1 MKNSKVLALDYGRS
15 RIGAATGDL
24 SLGIAFPRKVIFNK
38 GFEEV
43 FAEVSKIVEEFG
55 ISIIVVGLPLSMQE
69 GQKENTIL
77 AEVGN
82 FVDFLKEKMP
92 QIKIELFDE
101 RLSSYEADQLMND
114 HLVAETGSLGRDAYA
129 AQVILQRFFDKF
141 NSSEV

>member
-24 SLGIAFPRKVIFNK
+24 SLGIAFPRKVILNK

-43 FAEVSKIVEEFG
+43 FAQVSQIVEEFG
-55 ISIIVVGLPLSMQE
+55 VSIIVIGLPLSMQE

-77 AEVGN
+77 AEVRD
-82 FVDFLKEKMP
+82 FVEFLQEKMP
-92 QIKIELFDE
+92 EVKIELFDE

-114 HLVAETGSLGRDAYA
+114 HLVTEIGSLGRDAYA
-129 AQVILQRFFDKF
+129 AAVILQRFFDKF

>member
-24 SLGIAFPRKVIFNK
+24 SLGIAFPRKVILNK

-43 FAEVSKIVEEFG
+43 FAEVSQIVEEFG
-55 ISIIVVGLPLSMQE
+55 ISIIVIGLPLSMQE
-69 GQKENTIL
+69 GQRENTIL
-77 AEVGN
+77 AEVRD
-82 FVDFLKEKMP
+82 FVEFLQAKMP
-92 QIKIELFDE
+92 DVKIELFDE

-114 HLVAETGSLGRDAYA
+114 HLVVETGSLGRDAYA